1 MARQPL
7 EVLHGDQTMRVD
19 MDYVSNRQNVDKGT
33 STISYSSSGT
43 SKSERAGAFALD
55 ISGTVMDNKAYGG
68 QGKTAEEVMQEAAA
82 TDVAQQKNYMSVM
95 SNSMSDEDFA
105 KLQEDGY
112 NPNSTE
118 VGTLVTVVDRIK
130 AELAESGVHVSGYTD
145 TLDMDTLKA
154 ITGDMAQ
161 AEAIASKL
169 QENDVPVTEDNVTEV
184 KQTLDKAKELSD
196 ITEGAMKYMVQNQ
209 MEPTIDNIYTA
220 EFSST
225 SDGNRQG
232 KGYYADEMP
241 GYYSKKADVINLE
254 QLMPQIEKVIKEA
267 DQEVNEDTVSDAKWL
282 IEKGVPLTSESLS
295 LLEDIKQTDISKN
308 SEDIIDRI
316 AQAMGEGKTA
326 GEALLLN
333 KKGIFD
339 QAVELLQEVEQ
350 ISDEAIEA
358 VIQNEQ
364 PITIKNLL
372 ASQKQIQLDSDNKTS
387 LTYSEESDEAESM
400 TEDLVSKTT
409 NNTSVTAKRQLEEIR
424 LQMSVEANVKL
435 LKSGISID
443 TTELEQ
449 LVEHYKELEQ
459 KQNAALFG
467 ESSDSTSVSEKAS
480 LFNETLI
487 KVTDIASM
495 PAAVIGRAVSQGA
508 AFTLN
513 YVYEQGT
520 ILQNKYQAAGETY
533 EALMTAPRSDLGDSI
548 KKAFRNVNELLDE
561 IDMDQTD
568 TNRRA
573 ARILGYNSMEITEEN
588 VEAIKEADETVTR
601 VIQKMTPAATLQMIR
616 DNVNPLETDLNAMEE
631 YLSEMDADVLNEGEK
646 YSKYLYKL
654 EQNNE
659 ISQDEKE
666 AYIGVYRLFRQIEK
680 SDGAVIGSLVNQG
693 AELSF
698 KNLLSAVRSRK
709 KSNIDISV
717 DDDFGGLESVNQK
730 GESISDQINTMQK
743 VKYNE
748 NLVKDVLD
756 NMEPSALA
764 DMNFNSEI
772 TLEEIAEQ
780 LKAYGDENSQ
790 KTERQYQSQ
799 LLDDIR
805 KITDIEDSVIESLT
819 DFDQPVTVDNLL
831 AAAYMKQ
838 NRGATFKNLYERAE
852 QEDADSTET
861 DSANIETPF
870 SLTNALKKAMTELTE
885 NFTSEEEINVSYEN
899 LQDVA
904 KDILETAIEK
914 DTVTS
919 VDIKSMALTFKQVT
933 LAANLA
939 KEQNYEIP
947 VMIGDEITSINLRI
961 IHGEDNGKVTATTQ
975 SETYGKVAAEFTVT
989 KDSVSGYIAT
999 DSKEGLQNLQQIEAA
1014 FMENLQSKDKQVTSL
1029 NMIYSKNLDI
1039 QKFGNEKSN
1048 SEQNEKVSS
1057 KELYSI
1063 AKEFLC
1069 SLQNSSSSR

>member
-1 MARQPL
+1 M

-19 MDYVSNRQNVDKGT
+19 IDYASNRQNVDKGT
-33 STISYSSSGT
+33 STISYNSSST

-82 TDVAQQKNYMSVM
+82 TDVAQQKNYMAVM
-95 SNSMSDEDFA
+95 SNTMSDEDFA
-105 KLQEDGY
+105 KLLEDGY
-112 NPNSTE
+112 HPNSTE
-118 VGTLVTVVDRIK
+118 VGTMVTVVDRIK
-130 AELAESGVHVSGYTD
+130 AELAESGVRVSGYTD
-145 TLDMDTLKA
+145 TLDLDTWKA
-154 ITGDMAQ
+154 ITGNRAQ
-161 AEAIASKL
+161 AEAIISKL
-169 QENDVPVTEDNVTEV
+169 KENDVPVTEDNVSEV
-184 KQTLDKAKELSD
+184 KKTLDKAQQLSD
-196 ITEGAMKYMVQNQ
+196 ITEGAMKYMVQNK

-220 EFSST
+220 EYSST
-225 SDGNRQG
+225 SDSNRQG
-232 KGYYADEMP
+232 KGYYVDEMP
-241 GYYSKKADVINLE
+241 GYYAKKADVINFE

-282 IEKGVPLTSESLS
+282 IEKGVPLTSDSLS

-333 KKGIFD
+333 KEGIYE
-339 QAVELLQEVEQ
+339 QAAELLQEVEQ
-350 ISDEAIEA
+350 ISDEAVES
-358 VIQNEQ
+358 VVQNGQ
-364 PITIKNLL
+364 PITIKNLI
-372 ASQKQIQLDSDNKTS
+372 ASQKQIQLDSDSNKS
-387 LTYSEESDEAESM
+387 LTYSEE
-400 TEDLVSKTT
+400 
-409 NNTSVTAKRQLEEIR
+409 SVTAKRQLEEIR

-459 KQNAALFG
+459 KQNTTLFG
-467 ESSDSTSVSEKAS
+467 ESSDRTSVSEKA
-480 LFNETLI
+480 LLLNETLT

-495 PAAVIGRAVSQGA
+495 PAAAIGRAVSQGN

-561 IDMDQTD
+561 IDMDHTD
-568 TNRRA
+568 TNKRA
-573 ARILGYNSMEITEEN
+573 VRILGYNSMAITKEN

-601 VIQKMTPAATLQMIR
+601 VIQKVTPAAALQMIR
-616 DNVNPLETDLNAMEE
+616 DNVNPLETDLNTMEE
-631 YLSEMDADVLNEGEK
+631 YLSEMNSNVLNEGEK

-659 ISQDEKE
+659 ISEDEKE

-698 KNLLSAVRSRK
+698 KNLLSAVRSK
-709 KSNIDISV
+709 KKNNIDISV
-717 DDDFGGLESVNQK
+717 DDDLGGLESVNQK
-730 GESISDQINTMQK
+730 GDSISDQINTMQK

-748 NLVKDVLD
+748 SLVKDVLD
-756 NMEPSALA
+756 YIEPNAIA
-764 DMNFNSEI
+764 DMDLNSEI

-780 LKAYGDENSQ
+780 LKAFDDENSQ
-790 KTERQYQSQ
+790 KTERQFQ
-799 LLDDIR
+799 LQQLDDIR
-805 KITDIEDSVIESLT
+805 KIKDIEESVIKSLT

-831 AAAYMKQ
+831 AAAYMRQ
-838 NRGATFKNLYERAE
+838 NRGATFKNLYEQAE
-852 QEDADSTET
+852 QEDADRMEEGPDNT
-861 DSANIETPF
+861 ETPF
-870 SLTNALKKAMTELTE
+870 SLTNALKEAMAELTE
-885 NFTSEEEINVSYEN
+885 NFTGEEEVNTSYEN
-899 LQDVA
+899 LQNVA

-914 DTVTS
+914 NVATS
-919 VDIKSMALTFKQVT
+919 VDIKCMALTFKQVT
-933 LAANLA
+933 LAKNLA

-947 VMIGDEITSINLRI
+947 VMIGDEITSIHLRI
-961 IHGEDNGKVTATTQ
+961 IHGDDSGKVTATTE

-989 KDSVSGYIAT
+989 TDSISGYIAT
-999 DSKEGLQNLQQIEAA
+999 DTEEGLQNLKQIETG
-1014 FMENLQSKDKQVTSL
+1014 FTEKLQNKDKQMTSL
-1029 NMIYSKNLDI
+1029 NLVFSKNLDI
-1039 QKFGNEKSN
+1039 QKFGNEDSN
-1048 SEQNEKVSS
+1048 REQTGKVSS
-1057 KELYSI
+1057 RELYTI

-1069 SLQNSSSSR
+1069 TLQNSSR

>member
-1 MARQPL
+1 
-7 EVLHGDQTMRVD
+7 MRVD

-118 VGTLVTVVDRIK
+118 VGTMVTVVDRIK
-130 AELAESGVHVSGYTD
+130 AELAESGVNISGYTD

-161 AEAIASKL
+161 AEAIARKL
-169 QENDVPVTEDNVTEV
+169 EENDIPVTEDNVTEV

-225 SDGNRQG
+225 SDSNRQG

-241 GYYSKKADVINLE
+241 GYYAKKADEVNIE

-267 DQEVNEDTVSDAKWL
+267 NQEVNEDTVSDAGWL
-282 IEKGVPLTSESLS
+282 IEKGVPLTIESLS
-295 LLEDIKQTDISKN
+295 LLEDIKQTDVNMSN
-308 SEDIIDRI
+308 EEIIDCI
-316 AQAMGEGKTA
+316 TQAMGEGKAA

-333 KKGIFD
+333 KKGIYD
-339 QAVELLQEVEQ
+339 QAAELVQEVEQ

-358 VIQNEQ
+358 VVQNEQ
-364 PITIKNLL
+364 PITIRNLL
-372 ASQKQIQLDSDNKTS
+372 ASQKQIQLDSDSKAS
-387 LTYSEESDEAESM
+387 LTYSGESNEAEC
-400 TEDLVSKTT
+400 
-409 NNTSVTAKRQLEEIR
+409 VTAKRQLEEIR

-459 KQNAALFG
+459 KQNTTLFG

-480 LFNETLI
+480 LFNETLT

-495 PAAVIGRAVSQGA
+495 PAAVIGQAVSQGT

-520 ILQNKYQAAGETY
+520 ILQNKYQAAGDTY

-573 ARILGYNSMEITEEN
+573 VRILGYNSMEITEEN

-616 DNVNPLETDLNAMEE
+616 DNVNPLETDLNTMEE
-631 YLSEMDADVLNEGEK
+631 YLSEMDADVLNESEK

-659 ISQDEKE
+659 ISQDERE

-693 AELSF
+693 ADLSF

-709 KSNIDISV
+709 KSNMDISI

-730 GESISDQINTMQK
+730 GESISDQINTIQK
-743 VKYNE
+743 VNYNE

-756 NMEPSALA
+756 HIEPGALA
-764 DMNFNSEI
+764 DINLNSEI
-772 TLEEIAEQ
+772 TLEEIVEQ
-780 LKAYGDENSQ
+780 LKAYDREKSQ
-790 KTERQYQSQ
+790 ETERQYQSQ
-799 LLDDIR
+799 QLDDIR
-805 KITDIEDSVIESLT
+805 KIKDIEDSVIKSLT

-838 NRGATFKNLYERAE
+838 NRGAAFKNLYETAE
-852 QEDADSTET
+852 QEDADNTET
-861 DSANIETPF
+861 DFKDTDTS
-870 SLTNALKKAMTELTE
+870 SLTNALKKVMTELTE
-885 NFTSEEEINVSYEN
+885 NFTSEEEINASYGN
-899 LQDVA
+899 LQNVA

-914 DTVTS
+914 NTVTS

-933 LAANLA
+933 LATNFA

-961 IHGEDNGKVTATTQ
+961 IHGEDSGKVTATTQ

-999 DSKEGLQNLQQIEAA
+999 DSEEGLQNLQQKEAA
-1014 FMENLQSKDKQVTSL
+1014 FIENLESKDKHVTSL
-1029 NMIYSKNLDI
+1029 NIIYSKDLDI

-1048 SEQNEKVSS
+1048 REDEKISS
-1057 KELYSI
+1057 KELYSV
-1063 AKEFLC
+1063 AKEFLS
-1069 SLQNSSSSR
+1069 SLQNNSSSR